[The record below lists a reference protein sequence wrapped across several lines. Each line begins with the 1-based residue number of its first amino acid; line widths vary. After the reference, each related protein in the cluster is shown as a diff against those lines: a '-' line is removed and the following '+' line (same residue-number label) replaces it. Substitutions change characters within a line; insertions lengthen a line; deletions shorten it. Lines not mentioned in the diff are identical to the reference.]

1 VATTDAQRARLAGE
15 MHDAIE
21 RFVAMCA
28 EDEPGLDPA
37 RFDYRIDIHREG
49 SSATYPLIYKT

>member
-1 VATTDAQRARLAGE
+1 

-28 EDEPGLDPA
+28 EDEPGLDGH
-37 RFDYRIDIHREG
+37 RYDYRIDIHRVDG
-49 SSATYPLIYKT
+49 AGTYPLIYKT